1 MEKLNLVTHAL
12 TCSTLSRI
20 KANTNPPSICH
31 GCFLLL
37 LGSSSYIPPNQYT
50 TVNAM
55 PENTSVDA
63 QTITVEQFHEL
74 VGAVVRNPL
83 LTPKEANQLTFRI
96 TELLMMHNCDS
107 RLLRLLARYLSRKAY
122 EELVEERV
130 IEHYC
135 GYPLCKYRDEKK
147 IRDIEVNPLV
157 KSLRMPRYYNSRYCG
172 KNHFLCSEFYKSQ
185 LGTDALFM
193 RVNLDVPWFAHGS
206 IENEVILLDEY
217 LTMKDQGA
225 IAGDLNTVI
234 DMLRDLNVHH
244 TDSPSASEASAR
256 DVRTETEL
264 LIKKFEEFKVIEN
277 EGLQTSSET
286 YGEPVL

>member
-96 TELLMMHNCDS
+96 TELLM
-107 RLLRLLARYLSRKAY
+107 
-122 EELVEERV
+122 VEERV